1 MHISIAD
8 DIKKRFHAACAIRG
22 LKMSQV
28 VTELV
33 EEWLKANDT
42 TSFSEPTKTQSDY
55 QHR

>member
-28 VTELV
+28 ITQLV
-33 EEWLKANDT
+33 EQWLVANEVY
-42 TSFSEPTKTQSDY
+42 SSGARSNSQGEVAK
-55 QHR
+55 